1 MIEFLLARFSRFS
14 LVLLIVAGLASLAG
28 LGAWRAMAIVD
39 RMVAAARDEANIAR
53 DAHWRAEIALSNA
66 VVAEARLTQMAASQR
81 LDSEATAEIARLK
94 KTVNDLEAR
103 NAAIPENSNCGLA
116 SDRVRLLPR

>member
-14 LVLLIVAGLASLAG
+14 FVLLIVAGLAALAG
-28 LGAWRAMAIVD
+28 LGAWRAMAIIKH
-39 RMVAAARDEANIAR
+39 MVVAARDQANIAR
-53 DAHWRAEIALSNA
+53 DAHWRAEIALANA
-66 VVAEARLTQMAASQR
+66 AVAEARLTQMAASQR

-103 NAAIPENSNCGLA
+103 NAAIPENSNCGLGG
-116 SDRVRLLPR
+116 DRVRLLPR